1 MELKKYLWLWG
12 QSAGTHHECE
22 NNIWNLP
29 GENKMTPME
38 GAKYFGIPNMCRV
51 VMGNKPAPPFDKD
64 AEELLACEKVVWSII
79 GDDSSDRTSKG
90 VDDLDEVL
98 RLAKKFPNITGGIM
112 DDFMRPSRMAVYTP
126 EVLKGFKD
134 KLHSAGLD
142 FWTVLY
148 EHEIIPKAVPYLNQ
162 CDNISL
168 WTWMGDN
175 LKHLEEN
182 CKKLR
187 EMLLGGQKLYM
198 GCYMWD
204 YGASKPLSLSN
215 MEYQLEL
222 YKKWLKEGVISG
234 IILCSNCIADVGI
247 EAVDFTKKWIDE
259 NSEI

>member
-1 MELKKYLWLWG
+1 MELKKHLWLWE
-12 QSAGTHHECE
+12 QNAGTHHECE

-38 GAKYFGIPNMCRV
+38 GAKYFGISNMCRV
-51 VMGNKPAPPFDKD
+51 VMGNKPEPPFDNEAD
-64 AEELLACEKVVWSII
+64 ELTECDKVVWSII
-79 GDDSSDRTSKG
+79 RDDSSERTSKG
-90 VDDLDEVL
+90 GHDLDEVL

-112 DDFMRPSRMAVYTP
+112 DDFMRPSRMSVYTP
-126 EVLKGFKD
+126 EVLKCFRD
-134 KLHSAGLD
+134 KLHREGLD

-148 EHEIIPKAVPYLNQ
+148 EYEIVSEAVPYLNQ

-168 WTWMGDN
+168 WTWYGDN
-175 LKHLEEN
+175 LKYLEKN
-182 CKKLR
+182 CEKLR
-187 EMLLGGQKLYM
+187 KMLLSGQKLYM

-204 YGASKPLSLSN
+204 YGASKPLSLAD

-234 IILCSNCIADVGI
+234 IILCSNCIADIGI

-259 NSEI
+259 NFDI